1 MALSYWFPRM
11 IKNLSVKN
19 YLFIAALL
27 LYPTI
32 SNPFPSNIGIAEI
45 LIGFLFVLSIDYNY
59 LLPLDPRPFS
69 LKFDY
74 LAPLQIILFIL
85 LFIPT
90 LVIIISSKFTLSDY
104 IRDVVPFLYIFI
116 PYFYYSLIYS
126 EFKWYLCLPWIIS
139 LMGSILS
146 FRYLY
151 AIYAAHG
158 LAPFLSIGNASYRDD
173 LLYLTYDSSAHFSA
187 IFLLSSSTLLI
198 SKRKYVLSTLVF
210 LLGML
215 SFLGNLLVAQRAPT
229 FLTIFS
235 VFIFLV
241 ITFARSKKTYFIT
254 LALFGFSILLIMSI
268 QFNDLLSTLLFD
280 SEKLPIFSKLLEKQ
294 EKFGLNSKDS
304 ELYTVLGIVLS
315 SATNLLFGIGW
326 GSVFQDPI
334 IPEVEVSFTHSA
346 FTYFL
351 LKTGL
356 LGLVCF
362 IAYLFIIFK
371 SFFGNSIFRLPT
383 TNEFM
388 THKTLV
394 FLSALPAI
402 IIGVF
407 FQVSYKTLSFGV
419 VLLSLLLFC

>member
-1 MALSYWFPRM
+1 M
-11 IKNLSVKN
+11 INNLSVKN
-19 YLFIAALL
+19 YLFIIALL
-27 LYPTI
+27 LYPSI
-32 SNPFPSNIGIAEI
+32 SNPFPSNIGVAEL
-45 LIGFLFVLSIDYNY
+45 LIGFLFVLSIDYPH
-59 LLPLDPRPFS
+59 LLPLDPKSFRLGFT
-69 LKFDY
+69 Y
-74 LAPLQIILFIL
+74 LVPLQIILFIL
-85 LFIPT
+85 LFVPT
-90 LVIIISSKFTLSDY
+90 LVIIASSKFTLADY
-104 IRDVVPFLYIFI
+104 IRDVIPFLYIFI
-116 PYFYYSLIYS
+116 PFFYYSLIYS
-126 EFKWYLCLPWIIS
+126 KFKWHLYLPWIIS
-139 LMGSILS
+139 IMGSILS
-146 FRYLY
+146 LRYLY
-151 AIYAAHG
+151 AIYAAYG
-158 LAPFLSIGNASYRDD
+158 LVPFLSLGNASYRDD

-187 IFLLSSSTLLI
+187 VFLLSSSILLM
-198 SKRKYVLSTLVF
+198 SKQKYALSVSAF

-235 VFIFLV
+235 VFAFSI
-241 ITFARSKKTYFIT
+241 ITFARYRKKYFIIIG
-254 LALFGFSILLIMSI
+254 LFGFAVLLIASI
-268 QFNDLLSTLLFD
+268 QFNDLLSSLLVD
-280 SEKLPIFSKLLEKQ
+280 TEKIPIFSKLLEKQ

-304 ELYTVLGIVLS
+304 ELYTVLDIVLS
-315 SATNLLFGIGW
+315 SAPKLIFGIGW

-356 LGLVCF
+356 LGLFCF
-362 IAYLFIIFK
+362 IFYLFIIAK
-371 SFFGNSIFRLPT
+371 SFFSNSISRHST